1 MFRPPLLPFNS
12 PLTSSFPTPILKVQ
26 AVAAAEYLAKGGI
39 SMTTQNPDYQGF
51 DSISDAQRAHD
62 LAVAYSVYVATSSS
76 ESLDVR
82 DFYQDYENA
91 YPVFLNLVKFH
102 R

>member
-1 MFRPPLLPFNS
+1 MTVFLFA
-12 PLTSSFPTPILKVQ
+12 PILKVQ
-26 AVAAAEYLAKGGI
+26 AVAAAEYLMKGGI
-39 SMTTQNPDYQGF
+39 SMTTQNPDYEGF
-51 DSISDAQRAHD
+51 DRISDAQKAHD

-76 ESLDVR
+76 ESFDVQ

-91 YPVFLNLVKFH
+91 YHVFLKLVKAH